1 MPEQYQKGPEQ
12 YQKEIEE
19 ILKKADVESPAPRN
33 LAKLSFGRLIWLQI
47 RQALGGKT
55 WSLSPGRIIL
65 ASVLL
70 ILTWVVLRPILPNI
84 AGYLAWAGLLIF
96 IIGYGLFFIKPPKGN
111 LEKRWRGQPLD
122 DMPSG
127 PEESWL
133 DRIRRKLK
141 K

>member
-19 ILKKADVESPAPRN
+19 ILEKADVKSPAPRN
-33 LAKLSFGRLIWLQI
+33 LAKLSFWRLIWLQI
-47 RQALGGKT
+47 RQSLGGKT

-70 ILTWVVLRPILPNI
+70 ILTWVVLRPILPSL

-96 IIGYGLFFIKPPKGN
+96 IIGYGLFFIKPPKA
-111 LEKRWRGQPLD
+111 ERCC
-122 DMPSG
+122 
-127 PEESWL
+127 EEL
-133 DRIRRKLK
+133 FPCGILG
-141 K
+141 